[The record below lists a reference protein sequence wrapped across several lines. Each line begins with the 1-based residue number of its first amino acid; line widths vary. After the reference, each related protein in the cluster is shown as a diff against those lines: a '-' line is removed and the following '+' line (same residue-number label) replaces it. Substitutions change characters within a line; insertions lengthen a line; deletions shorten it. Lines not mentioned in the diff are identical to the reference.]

1 MFDDS
6 EDNMIFANNETGK
19 KVIFHRRTW
28 LYTIFG
34 ILTHYLRYTD
44 EYAEKIINESLLCS
58 SVELNAY
65 SVVMLCHDEEY
76 HWAMVLAHGDNY
88 WENGFNVELPD
99 NYHDWLDHYIKNNNL
114 KSTICEL
121 FR

>member
-6 EDNMIFANNETGK
+6 EDNMIFTNNETGE

-65 SVVMLCHDEEY
+65 SV
-76 HWAMVLAHGDNY
+76 A
-88 WENGFNVELPD
+88 
-99 NYHDWLDHYIKNNNL
+99 I
-114 KSTICEL
+114 
-121 FR
+121 